1 MINRENVLNVM
12 ESYSYLVTK
21 KDFLYDLSDMHDI
34 VLQEWSLMVLLAPQ
48 SIFVRNCK
56 TKSF

>member
-48 SIFVRNCK
+48 
-56 TKSF
+56 